1 MGTDEPT
8 FSELLDRARK
18 GDPDA
23 KALLFHDMAEQD
35 EAGSQLLAMAR
46 KALPRGD
53 PARDLIESR
62 DLVQSALRSGWLDL
76 SSFRGTTTAQLMSW
90 MRTVLRRKLSRT
102 IRKRQP
108 RIGKDEA
115 QDARGAVEGGE
126 AGAASEEILRA
137 EALRRVR
144 SAVAALPDDQRI
156 VMERRLDGRS
166 APEIARELDLTP
178 AAVRKRESRAMAR
191 LREGLGGDPG
201 TECEPT

>member
-126 AGAASEEILRA
+126 AAPTLFPFDHVQ
-137 EALRRVR
+137 RVVFEP
-144 SAVAALPDDQRI
+144 AGPAFLDQFAGVGIDR
-156 VMERRLDGRS
+156 
-166 APEIARELDLTP
+166 
-178 AAVRKRESRAMAR
+178 
-191 LREGLGGDPG
+191 
-201 TECEPT
+201 